1 MDADIS
7 PRKRSFSDTEL
18 EPGKITSYT
27 LERHVVHER
36 HLKLRKRYPHSNTSL
51 KAGFNRSSSM
61 QRDQS
66 LSVAPNYPSFMSVYE
81 TKTAEQRPLQNSTP
95 QWQPP
100 YTTNGLHTK
109 SDLSNSTPFPFQPY
123 SPRRQ
128 STVSLSTQSSDSSP
142 TNTMSTFDTQS
153 VADESPN
160 SSPESAS
167 SSLPPALRSVGP
179 TQKDNVHYKDDYR
192 AVEKQEPANPMTVD
206 DATSPTLVLGKNI
219 KNLSLSVN
227 DDGVPRPASSPVPG
241 ASHAFSEPSSPQRE
255 PLRSSRRKPPN
266 LTIRT
271 PASDQLQFL
280 RTTPDIPSSP
290 SQKPFPSN
298 YQSSPAIQGLFSP
311 SSNSSRGT
319 HLHLPSTEHSRADS
333 QSSWSSQSIG
343 LSLSEVKEEEGP
355 QASQELQEK
364 GYTTG
369 PIQVYDC
376 GVFLYLEPTREEA
389 QQFDTIINVAKEV
402 KNPFDTLSD
411 QAGTV
416 TSIWRRSMSRTT
428 VSEPTTAASE
438 RSFKSAFE
446 WPQHEE
452 LIDNASRRQSQALR
466 PNSRRPEYIHVPWDH
481 NSEIINDL
489 YPLCSI
495 IDERVKSGQ
504 TVLVHCQ
511 LGVSRS
517 ASLVIAYGLF
527 KGYETTF
534 PSMYDA
540 VKAKSRWVG
549 PNMSLIYQLGD
560 FRTHLHRGE
569 YEKQPLPIPQDWFKT
584 PQPEAADITTPTMVT
599 VAAASPPTSI
609 ASTLDQATPVA
620 HQNDCSSLIVD
631 KELPP
636 IPQEPSESLP
646 PEPIQPFLLPATT
659 YSPESRVTSQKP
671 GSSGLP
677 LRDKF
682 RVQAEIPPHRPKKGP
697 SGIKLPHP
705 PTHMDLASQDVPLTP
720 SLFSPRAAE
729 FLASPFGLSAAG
741 ELHVLPRTQSY
752 QRSSAVDPRS
762 PPQKDDVGEIVRHID
777 DVL

>member
-1 MDADIS
+1 MDTDKL
-7 PRKRSFSDTEL
+7 PRKRSFSDTEQDL
-18 EPGKITSYT
+18 RDSTSYNIEQHA
-27 LERHVVHER
+27 LHGR
-36 HLKLRKRYPHSNTSL
+36 HLKLRKPYPYSNTPIPPRIY
-51 KAGFNRSSSM
+51 RSSSM

-81 TKTAEQRPLQNSTP
+81 TKTSEQQPLQSSTT
-95 QWQPP
+95 QWPPP
-100 YTTNGLHTK
+100 YATNGLHTR
-109 SDLSNSTPFPFQPY
+109 SDLSNSTPYSYQPY
-123 SPRRQ
+123 SPRRE
-128 STVSLSTQSSDSSP
+128 SAVSLSTQSSDSSP
-142 TNTMSTFDTQS
+142 TTTMSTFDTQS

-167 SSLPPALRSVGP
+167 SSLPPALRSADP
-179 TQKDNVHYKDDYR
+179 TQNNNVIYKDDYR
-192 AVEKQEPANPMTVD
+192 ATEKADPAKLMTID
-206 DATSPTLVLGKNI
+206 DATSPTLILGKNV
-219 KNLSLSVN
+219 KNLSLNVN
-227 DDGVPRPASSPVPG
+227 QDSVPRPASSPVPG
-241 ASHAFSEPSSPQRE
+241 IHHAFSEPSSPQRE
-255 PLRSSRRKPPN
+255 PVRSSRRKPPN

-280 RTTPDIPSSP
+280 RTTPDIPSSQ
-290 SQKPFPSN
+290 SQNPFPSN
-298 YQSSPAIQGLFSP
+298 YQASPSIQALMSP
-311 SSNSSRGT
+311 SSHSSRGT
-319 HLHLPSTEHSRADS
+319 HLHLPSTDHSRADS

-355 QASQELQEK
+355 QASQEVQEK
-364 GYTTG
+364 GYTNG

-376 GVFLYLEPTREEA
+376 GVYLYLEPTQEEA

-402 KNPFDTLSD
+402 KNPFDNLSD

-416 TSIWRRSMSRTT
+416 TSIWRRSLNRTT

-452 LIDNASRRQSQALR
+452 LVEDTSRRQSQALR

-504 TVLVHCQ
+504 TVLIHCQ

-527 KGYETTF
+527 KGYETSF
-534 PSMYDA
+534 PTMYDA

-560 FRTHLHRGE
+560 FRTNLHRGE
-569 YEKQPLPIPQDWFKT
+569 YEKRPQSINQDWFKT
-584 PQPEAADITTPTMVT
+584 PQPDTGDITTPTLAT
-599 VAAASPPTSI
+599 VAVSSPPISI
-609 ASTLDQATPVA
+609 ASTLEEATPVA
-620 HQNDCSSLIVD
+620 HQNHSSSLIVD

-636 IPQEPSESLP
+636 LPSEPSQSISS
-646 PEPIQPFLLPATT
+646 EPIQPFLLPATT
-659 YSPESRVTSQKP
+659 YFPESHEPSQKSGP
-671 GSSGLP
+671 SGLP

-682 RVQAEIPPHRPKKGP
+682 RVQAEIPPHRPRKGP
-697 SGIKLPHP
+697 SGIQLPHP
-705 PTHMDLASQDVPLTP
+705 PTQMDLASKDVPLTP

-752 QRSSAVDPRS
+752 QRSSAMDPRS